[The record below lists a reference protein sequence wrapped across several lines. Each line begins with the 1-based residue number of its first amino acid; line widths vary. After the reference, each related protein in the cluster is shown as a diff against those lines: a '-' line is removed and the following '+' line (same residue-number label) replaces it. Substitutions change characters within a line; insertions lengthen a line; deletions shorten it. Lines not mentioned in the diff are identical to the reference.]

1 MIRLLENTLE
11 VSLILGAA
19 LLMLPLLR
27 RRSASLRHALLAAAF
42 ACAAAAPLLGLLAP
56 SWRMPAPRLSTS
68 VDQPVEGPSAI
79 AGGTVRPAARPA
91 AGNES
96 VAGLQASDV
105 VLWVWAL
112 GAVCG
117 IGVLSI
123 GGARLAALAA
133 GAHELTDGPWIR
145 HAQELKGRWGLARP
159 VRLLQSGHGGLLV
172 TWGVLRPT
180 ILLPSGAA
188 SWPDDRIRTVVAHE
202 LGHVQRRDWI
212 VTIGAEMLRAIHWFN
227 PVVWAACR
235 RLRDESER
243 ACDDVVLR
251 AGCQGVEYAS
261 HLVEIAR
268 ELHRSRT
275 WVPAPSVVRCSTLE
289 RRVTAMLDPLVSRRP
304 VSPAGL
310 VATWVAALAI
320 AVPVTGAAMSQVFST
335 LTGSIVDPTKGALP
349 GVTLVLTNTQSGA
362 KHEVKTDSIGRYE
375 VVGLPAGDYQLE
387 ARLPGFSVL
396 RGTITVGAGNLQRD
410 LALEVGTLQETVTV
424 RASAS
429 RQDAAAP
436 TLQSAARPSPR
447 ACETPSSEGGVMIGG
462 QLRPPLKLRDVRP
475 VYPASALAA
484 GAQGTVTLRARIG
497 TEGNVEEAIVVSSPH
512 PDLAAA
518 AVTAVRQWEFG
529 TTLLNCVAIPVEM
542 GVTVNFEREP

>member
-1 MIRLLENTLE
+1 MIRLLENTVE

-27 RRSASLRHALLAAAF
+27 RRSASLRHALLAAAC

-56 SWRMPAPRLSTS
+56 SWRIPAPLLSTS
-68 VDQPVEGPSAI
+68 ADQPVGSPSLVPRR
-79 AGGTVRPAARPA
+79 TVPPALPA
-91 AGNES
+91 TPGEN
-96 VAGLQASDV
+96 VAGWQASDV

-123 GGARLAALAA
+123 GAARLAAVAA

-145 HAQELKGRWGLARP
+145 YAEELKRRWGLGSR
-159 VRLLQSGHGGLLV
+159 VRVLQSGHGGLLV
-172 TWGVLRPT
+172 TWGVMRPT

-188 SWPDDRIRTVVAHE
+188 SWPEDRIRAVVAHE

-212 VTIGAEMLRAIHWFN
+212 VTIGAETLRAIHWFN

-251 AGCQGVEYAS
+251 AGCRGVDYAS
-261 HLVEIAR
+261 HLVGIAR

-289 RRVTAMLDPLVSRRP
+289 RRVTAMLDPHVSRRP
-304 VSPAGL
+304 VSPAGR
-310 VATWVAALAI
+310 VATWVVALAI

-335 LTGSIVDPTKGALP
+335 LTGSIVDPTNGALP

-375 VVGLPAGDYQLE
+375 VIGLPPGDYQLE

-396 RGTITVGAGNLQRD
+396 RGTVSVGAGNLQRD
-410 LALEVGTLQETVTV
+410 LAMDVGTLQETVTV

-429 RQDAAAP
+429 RQDATAP
-436 TLQSAARPSPR
+436 TVQSAARPAPR
-447 ACETPSSEGGVMIGG
+447 TCETPSSQGGVMIGG

-475 VYPASALAA
+475 VYPASALVA

-497 TEGNVEEAIVVSSPH
+497 TEGNVEEATIVSSPH

-542 GVTVNFEREP
+542 GVTVNFALEP